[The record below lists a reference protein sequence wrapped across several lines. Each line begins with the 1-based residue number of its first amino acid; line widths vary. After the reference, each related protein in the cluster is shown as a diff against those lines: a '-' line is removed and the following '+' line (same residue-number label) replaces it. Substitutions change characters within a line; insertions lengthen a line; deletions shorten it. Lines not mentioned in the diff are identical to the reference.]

1 MRENDLNIYKLYLF
15 RANIMK
21 ILIIIIN
28 RLKIIQASSVFKRE
42 FSLNSVTVEINILV
56 CKQRLGWTSPD
67 INEKYFFVS
76 NYGL

>member
-15 RANIMK
+15 RANLMK

-28 RLKIIQASSVFKRE
+28 RLEIIQASSVLNRE

-56 CKQRLGWTSPD
+56 CKQRLG
-67 INEKYFFVS
+67 
-76 NYGL
+76 